1 MSLGGISDYL
11 RANNISIPENSG
23 TYLPYA
29 NQGPYED
36 IMARMRASGGRGG
49 SGGAT
54 GGGGTGAPVVGAT
67 GGYDPNL
74 YRRAAAAPVAGT
86 GMMDEILS
94 RGGRGSS
101 LEADDIKKSQDAW
114 TNLSD
119 AQKANYYANN
129 PTMAGITQTL
139 GKLFGLSSIGMLQK
153 YLYPEF
159 VQNQELIARGITPN
173 ATSEINTGNTVQ
185 DPMQRQ
191 QLAQQLGLLQTPVS
205 DAAIPRYELNV
216 GSGFTPVVAAPEA
229 AVATPV
235 TYSPITTTDLP
246 SFNDYSFSE
255 INTGNTV
262 QDPMQRQE
270 LARQLGLLETPVSET
285 PMTGGFT
292 PALPPVAV
300 TSPVTYSPIVSN
312 DLPSS
317 DDYSNEGRNYV
328 APAPVVA
335 PAPAPPPAPTYYS
348 GGFEDDGGR
357 EGQQRRNAAFN
368 AALAAA
374 GSGDGS
380 YTGGYQTSGEFKG
393 MPSIYGGI
401 GASAYAKGG
410 PVSMNRLQGPNP
422 AGPDDGYATLKSGEF
437 VINNKAV
444 KKYGIELMN
453 AINSGK
459 ISKGKLRGL
468 LEM

>member
-1 MSLGGISDYL
+1 MSLGGITDYL

-36 IMARMRASGGRGG
+36 IMAQMRASGGRGG
-49 SGGAT
+49 SGGAA

-74 YRRAAAAPVAGT
+74 YNRVSAARTAAAGSGVIPEFSSIGQ
-86 GMMDEILS
+86 GS
-94 RGGRGSS
+94 RGLSS
-101 LEADDIKKSQDAW
+101 EQRDERNDPNAW
-114 TNLSD
+114 ANLSD
-119 AQKANYYANN
+119 AQQANFYANN
-129 PTMAGITQTL
+129 PGMGSVLSKAVNLIGGTTL
-139 GKLFGLSSIGMLQK
+139 GSIQKKLMPD
-153 YLYPEF
+153 LYE
-159 VQNQELIARGITPN
+159 NTLLKMSGINPT

-191 QLAQQLGLLQTPVS
+191 ELARQLGLLQTPES

-255 INTGNTV
+255 MSSV
-262 QDPMQRQE
+262 
-270 LARQLGLLETPVSET
+270 
-285 PMTGGFT
+285 GGGGGG
-292 PALPPVAV
+292 
-300 TSPVTYSPIVSN
+300 
-312 DLPSS
+312 
-317 DDYSNEGRNYV
+317 GR
-328 APAPVVA
+328 
-335 PAPAPPPAPTYYS
+335 YS
-348 GGFEDDGGR
+348 GD
-357 EGQQRRNAAFN
+357 N
-368 AALAAA
+368 
-374 GSGDGS
+374 SGDNRGWGS
-380 YTGGYQTSGEFKG
+380 RDAGGL
-393 MPSIYGGI
+393 
-401 GASAYAKGG
+401 AKGG
-410 PVSMNRLQGPNP
+410 QVSTKHLQGPNP
-422 AGPDDGYATLKSGEF
+422 AGPDDGYAALKSGEF